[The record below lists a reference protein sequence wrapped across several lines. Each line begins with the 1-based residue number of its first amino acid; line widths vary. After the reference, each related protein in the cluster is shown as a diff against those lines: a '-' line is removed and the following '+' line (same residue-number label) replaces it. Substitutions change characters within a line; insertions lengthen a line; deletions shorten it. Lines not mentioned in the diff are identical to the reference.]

1 MALGL
6 TQPLVKMST
15 RNIPEGKGGRRV
27 RLTILPPVMKSG
39 SLKVLEPFGPHR
51 ACYGAAFYC
60 YYCYCYCYCY
70 CYYYY
75 AYR

>member
-39 SLKVLEPFGPHR
+39 SLKVLETFGPHR
-51 ACYGAAFYC
+51 ACYGTAFYC
-60 YYCYCYCYCY
+60 YYYYYQY
-70 CYYYY
+70 YYYYYYY